1 MTKPSQSVRSNHNF
15 NRLNLGLFQYLH
27 ILHTLFPGDSEY
39 LSKTPLVEH
48 FKSVKLRLSSI
59 PNLTSI
65 KQHSEN
71 SSLIDPYLGAGL
83 DVAVLPYAAE
93 LIVCSRSLLN
103 ASIQFRIKRTI
114 TGDFVPQICE

>member
-1 MTKPSQSVRSNHNF
+1 MTEPSQSVCTQHNF
-15 NRLNLGLFQYLH
+15 NRLYLGPCQYFH
-27 ILHTLFPGDSEY
+27 ILHTLSPCDSEY

-48 FKSVKLRLSSI
+48 FESVKLCLSCI
-59 PNLTSI
+59 PNLASV

-71 SSLIDPYLGAGL
+71 SSLVNPYLGAGL

-93 LIVCSRSLLN
+93 LIVCSRSFLN

-114 TGDFVPQICE
+114 TGDLVY